1 METTMIGIWS
11 NYSSTFLYWF
21 AILILIVFA
30 LPMLFVPLVWAKTI
44 RFTLPEHTDLAVYFG
59 RSLGVAAIGI
69 CVMCFMASKTPAA
82 QAIVIDGLIVIS
94 ALYVVTHIHGAI
106 KKIQPLAE
114 TLEIGFWI
122 GLFCLLLA
130 VYPIGSGAGL
140 FG

>member
-1 METTMIGIWS
+1 MIGIWS
-11 NYSSTFLYWF
+11 SYSSTFLFWF
-21 AILILIVFA
+21 PILILVVFA

-69 CVMCFMASKTPAA
+69 CVMCFVASGTPAA
-82 QAIVIDGLIVIS
+82 QPIVIDGLSVIS
-94 ALYVVTHIHGAI
+94 ALYVITHIHGAI
-106 KKIQPLAE
+106 MNIQPLME

-130 VYPIGSGAGL
+130 VYPVGGGIGL